1 MVTIQKW
8 SVTGVM
14 TIPVINATI
23 NFSTGPSFAQ
33 AMLINQGILGTNV
46 FADAAAVI
54 VDVSDQVDTIKTSRG
69 RNATSDVF
77 QTGTLSL
84 RIVDENG
91 DFNPQNTAGPYY
103 NLLSP
108 MRKVQITATYDGVT
122 YPIFSGFIT
131 GYDTVTPRNAGELA
145 YTTITAVDAMRLAQN
160 AQISTVTGAAAGNL
174 SGTRVNQI
182 LDQIAWPSTMRD
194 VDAGLTT
201 LQADPGTARTALA
214 AMQTATTSEYGSI
227 YVNASGSFVF
237 QDRTVTVSSV
247 ANTPTVFNDDGTNI
261 AYSNAVWKLDDTLIF
276 NSASITA
283 TGLAT
288 QTATNTASIDKY
300 FIHSYNQQNLLMQT
314 TTVAKDYALAY
325 VASRAETS
333 IRCDLLELDLYTN
346 NYDLGIKAALGL
358 DFFDNVTITTNQ
370 PGASAITKTLQVFG
384 VSMYIR
390 PNNWKVSFTTLEPI
404 IDGFIIGTQYGVLGT
419 NVFSY

>member
-1 MVTIQKW
+1 
-8 SVTGVM
+8 M
-14 TIPVINATI
+14 TIPVINAII

-33 AMLINQGILGTNV
+33 AMILDQGILGTNV
-46 FADAAAVI
+46 LADSASVI
-54 VDVSDQVDTIKTSRG
+54 VDVSDQIDTIVTSRG

-77 QTGTLSL
+77 QTGTMSL

-91 DFNPQNTAGPYY
+91 NFNPQNSSGPYF

-131 GYDTVTPRNAGELA
+131 GYNTVTPRNAGELA

-174 SGTRVNQI
+174 SGTRINQI
-182 LDQIAWPSTMRD
+182 LDQIIWPSSMRD

-201 LQADPGTARTALA
+201 LQNDPGTARTALA
-214 AMQTATTSEYGSI
+214 AMLTASTSEYGAL
-227 YVNASGSFVF
+227 YVDATGSFVF
-237 QDRTVTVSSV
+237 QDRSVTAGSISGP
-247 ANTPTVFNDDGTNI
+247 ATVFNDDGTDI
-261 AYSNAVWKLDDTLIF
+261 AYSNAVWKLDDTLIY
-276 NSASITA
+276 NEANITA

-288 QTATNTASIDKY
+288 QNASNAASIAKY
-300 FIHSYNQQNLLMQT
+300 FLHSYNQQNLLMQT
-314 TTVAKDYALAY
+314 TAVALNYAQAY

-358 DFFDNVTITTNQ
+358 DFFNNVTITTNQ
-370 PGASAITKTLQVFG
+370 PGASAITKTLQIFG

-390 PNNWKVSFTTLEPI
+390 PGQWRVSFNTLEPV
-404 IDGFIIGTQYGVLGT
+404 IDGFVLNYSQLDTGVL
-419 NVFSY
+419 SY